1 MVGGIVKESKIGKFN
16 NAIIRELHIYGQ
28 AIALGEKSLG
38 SQQHKGLGKLLME
51 KAEEIAKQNGM
62 KKIYVISG
70 IGVREYY
77 RNLGYELEG
86 DYMVKVL

>member
-1 MVGGIVKESKIGKFN
+1 
-16 NAIIRELHIYGQ
+16 
-28 AIALGEKSLG
+28 
-38 SQQHKGLGKLLME
+38 ME

-86 DYMVKVL
+86 DYMMKDLQ